1 MAQEP
6 AEADELTNR
15 PLDLARDSHAG
26 ANTLHATLDLAR
38 RVERAEIEFCA
49 LAGAT
54 GGRVDVLDAAGGRAL
69 FGRPGSP
76 LNKVLG
82 LGLAGPVSDE
92 DLDRVEQFYRSR
104 GVPTQI
110 ELCPLA
116 YGDVAA
122 RLCARGYVLEAFETE
137 LGMLLEPLPAV
148 ANGSVTVTLATLDQD
163 DLWTRVVS
171 EGFVA
176 FEPLVGGA
184 PEGKA
189 LSVEQMMDMM
199 SQFGHPRIRRY
210 LAWID
215 GTPAGGGAAWAHE
228 GVLGIFGTSTLAQ
241 FRRRGVQA
249 AITIQAMRD
258 ARGTADLAIAT
269 TAPGSTSQR
278 TFERLGFRVLYTR
291 AVFVR
296 N

>member
-1 MAQEP
+1 M
-6 AEADELTNR
+6 TN
-15 PLDLARDSHAG
+15 LQ
-26 ANTLHATLDLAR
+26 ANTGTLHATIDVAR

-54 GGRVDVLDAAGGRAL
+54 SASVDVCDVAGGRAL
-69 FGRPGSP
+69 FSRAGSP

-82 LGLAGPVSDE
+82 LGLFGPVTDH
-92 DLDRVEQFYRSR
+92 DLHQIEHFYGTR

-116 YGDVAA
+116 YGDLAA
-122 RLCARGYVLEAFETE
+122 RLCARGYVLEAFENE
-137 LGMLLEPLPAV
+137 LGMVLAGAPDSASLPA
-148 ANGSVTVTLATLDQD
+148 TVTRIASDED

-184 PEGKA
+184 PEAKP
-189 LSVEQMMDMM
+189 LTIEQMIEMM
-199 SQFGHPRIRRY
+199 SQFGHPKIDRY

-215 GTPAGGGAAWAHE
+215 GEPAGGGAAWAHE
-228 GVLGIFGTSTLAQ
+228 GVVGIFGTATLAR

-249 AITIQAMRD
+249 AITLRAMED
-258 ARGTADLAIAT
+258 ARGRADLAIAT

-291 AVFVR
+291 AVFLKS
-296 N
+296 